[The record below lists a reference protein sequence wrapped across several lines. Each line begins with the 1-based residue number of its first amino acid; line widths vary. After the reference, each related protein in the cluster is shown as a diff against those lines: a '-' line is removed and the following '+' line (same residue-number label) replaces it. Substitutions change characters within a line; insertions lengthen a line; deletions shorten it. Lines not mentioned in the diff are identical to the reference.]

1 MDSSTGNMANLRQAF
16 LSRVTQNCHQ
26 KKTNQCI
33 FTVPNAISSILSTRR
48 RLQSDVL
55 VTDQMTSNTK
65 KVNKANDKVL

>member
-16 LSRVTQNCHQ
+16 LSGVTQNCHQ
-26 KKTNQCI
+26 KKTSQCI

-65 KVNKANDKVL
+65 KS